1 MKREAS
7 SVKHCLY
14 PGGLQVLPELIH
26 SGVGDAH
33 VSEHPFQFGGELT
46 ATFRLQI
53 EYNGTFELSF
63 GLQPTNH
70 NRETHTEKTNIMN
83 LCSLLG
89 IDRYGFFLGPIQIQ
103 IFFHQP

>member
-1 MKREAS
+1 MKSLLSQLRQLLSLHMNDGAWSMKHKAS
-7 SVKHCLY
+7 SVKHGHY

-53 EYNGTFELSF
+53 EYEGTFE
-63 GLQPTNH
+63 
-70 NRETHTEKTNIMN
+70 
-83 LCSLLG
+83 
-89 IDRYGFFLGPIQIQ
+89 
-103 IFFHQP
+103 